1 MSKAGY
7 LYGKIRLCYNKEVT
21 AGEGDKG
28 SRRSMT
34 IFDTLAERHIQEAL
48 ESGELQGLAGE
59 GKPLTLDD
67 DSHVPPELRV
77 GYRLLKNAGYLPPAL
92 LARQE
97 AVSLTELLS
106 ALPPDSAEYEQTNK
120 RLRLLALQMQQ
131 AGLNTDFLYHRYHD
145 AIQQALNKNK

>member
-1 MSKAGY
+1 MA
-7 LYGKIRLCYNKEVT
+7 
-21 AGEGDKG
+21 
-28 SRRSMT
+28 
-34 IFDTLAERHIQEAL
+34 IFDTLAERHIQAAL
-48 ESGELQGLAGE
+48 ENGELQGLAGE

-92 LARQE
+92 AVRQE
-97 AVSLTELLS
+97 AVSLAELLS
-106 ALPPDSAEYEQTNK
+106 ALPPDSTEYMQTNK

>member
-1 MSKAGY
+1 
-7 LYGKIRLCYNKEVT
+7 
-21 AGEGDKG
+21 
-28 SRRSMT
+28 MT
-34 IFDTLAERHIQEAL
+34 IFDTLAERHIQAAL

-59 GKPLTLDD
+59 GKPLTPDD
-67 DSHVPPELRV
+67 DSHIPPELRV

-97 AVSLTELLS
+97 AVSLAELLS
-106 ALPPDSAEYEQTNK
+106 ALPPDSTEYEQTNK

-145 AIQQALNKNK
+145 AIQ

>member
-1 MSKAGY
+1 MHKKGY

-21 AGEGDKG
+21 TGNRGNG
-28 SRRSMT
+28 RSMT
-34 IFDTLAERHIQEAL
+34 IFDTLAERHIQAAL

-97 AVSLTELLS
+97 AVSLAELLS

-145 AIQQALNKNK
+145 TIQQALNKNK

>member
-1 MSKAGY
+1 
-7 LYGKIRLCYNKEVT
+7 
-21 AGEGDKG
+21 
-28 SRRSMT
+28 MT
-34 IFDTLAERHIQEAL
+34 IFDTLAERHIQAAL

-97 AVSLTELLS
+97 AVSLADLLS

-120 RLRLLALQMQQ
+120 AVTV
-131 AGLNTDFLYHRYHD
+131 AGITDAAGGAQYGFFCITVTMTPYNRH
-145 AIQQALNKNK
+145 

>member
-1 MSKAGY
+1 MHKTGY

-21 AGEGDKG
+21 TGNRGNG
-28 SRRSMT
+28 RSMT
-34 IFDTLAERHIQEAL
+34 IFDTLAERHIQAAL

-77 GYRLLKNAGYLPPAL
+77 GYRLLKNAGYLPLAL

-97 AVSLTELLS
+97 AVSLADLLS

>member
-1 MSKAGY
+1 
-7 LYGKIRLCYNKEVT
+7 
-21 AGEGDKG
+21 
-28 SRRSMT
+28 MT
-34 IFDTLAERHIQEAL
+34 IFDTLAERHIQTAL

-97 AVSLTELLS
+97 AVSLAELLS
-106 ALPPDSAEYEQTNK
+106 ALPPDST
-120 RLRLLALQMQQ
+120 
-131 AGLNTDFLYHRYHD
+131 
-145 AIQQALNKNK
+145 

>member
-1 MSKAGY
+1 
-7 LYGKIRLCYNKEVT
+7 
-21 AGEGDKG
+21 
-28 SRRSMT
+28 MT
-34 IFDTLAERHIQEAL
+34 IFDTLAERHIQAAL

-77 GYRLLKNAGYLPPAL
+77 GYRLLKMQDIFLAL

-97 AVSLTELLS
+97 AVSLADLLS

>member
-1 MSKAGY
+1 
-7 LYGKIRLCYNKEVT
+7 
-21 AGEGDKG
+21 
-28 SRRSMT
+28 MT
-34 IFDTLAERHIQEAL
+34 IFDTLAERHIQAAL
-48 ESGELQGLAGE
+48 ESRELQGLAGE

-97 AVSLTELLS
+97 AVSLAELLS

>member
-1 MSKAGY
+1 
-7 LYGKIRLCYNKEVT
+7 
-21 AGEGDKG
+21 
-28 SRRSMT
+28 MT
-34 IFDTLAERHIQEAL
+34 IFDTLAERHIQAAL

-97 AVSLTELLS
+97 AVSLAELLS
-106 ALPPDSAEYEQTNK
+106 ALPPDSAEYEQTGCWHYRCSRRGSIRIFCITVTMTPYN
-120 RLRLLALQMQQ
+120 R
-131 AGLNTDFLYHRYHD
+131 H
-145 AIQQALNKNK
+145 

>member
-1 MSKAGY
+1 MSKSGY

-120 RLRLLALQMQQ
+120 RLCSRRGSIRIFCITVTMTPY
-131 AGLNTDFLYHRYHD
+131 NRH
-145 AIQQALNKNK
+145 